1 MNSIIFT
8 LVSIKDNSKE
18 LFINFAKERIFGFRS
33 FWTRIILRR
42 EISTSK
48 TENMRGAD
56 IWFALI
62 YLVFISSSKRV
73 FSLPWARKI
82 KNGLVLSSAQIK
94 WLLVIPVTPCV
105 SSTRFSRVSIFEII
119 RQYMLQNFYQEISIN
134 SKSRILIL
142 RKVREMSNPLQHR

>member
-18 LFINFAKERIFGFRS
+18 LFINFAKERIFGFGS

-73 FSLPWARKI
+73 FSLSWARKT

-94 WLLVIPVTPCV
+94 WLLVVPVTPCV